1 MAVDSSLVVLGRI
14 VKAHGTRGELK
25 VHLYSESDAL
35 SVVKTIFIHSLEG
48 KKVRYGVIKARAN
61 KAHGAI
67 LAVEGV
73 FDRAQAEAFVGM
85 EISVEKALLPRLDA
99 EEYYWYELEGLSV
112 VNVAGMKLGLLSDI
126 MATSGH
132 DVYIVQGSMGEILVP
147 AVEQVVK
154 EIDLEKGLMVV
165 DLPPGLVESNAL

>member
-1 MAVDSSLVVLGRI
+1 
-14 VKAHGTRGELK
+14 
-25 VHLYSESDAL
+25 
-35 SVVKTIFIHSLEG
+35 
-48 KKVRYGVIKARAN
+48 
-61 KAHGAI
+61 
-67 LAVEGV
+67 
-73 FDRAQAEAFVGM
+73 
-85 EISVEKALLPRLDA
+85 
-99 EEYYWYELEGLSV
+99 
-112 VNVAGMKLGLLSDI
+112 MKLGLLSDI

>member
-1 MAVDSSLVVLGRI
+1 M
-14 VKAHGTRGELK
+14 
-25 VHLYSESDAL
+25 
-35 SVVKTIFIHSLEG
+35 
-48 KKVRYGVIKARAN
+48 
-61 KAHGAI
+61 
-67 LAVEGV
+67 
-73 FDRAQAEAFVGM
+73 
-85 EISVEKALLPRLDA
+85 EKALLPRLDA

>member
-48 KKVRYGVIKARAN
+48 KKVRYGVIKAR
-61 KAHGAI
+61 GAI

-112 VNVAGMKLGLLSDI
+112 VNVAGTKLGLLSDI

>member
-48 KKVRYGVIKARAN
+48 KKVRYGVIKAR
-61 KAHGAI
+61 GAI

-85 EISVEKALLPRLDA
+85 KISVEKALLPRLDA

-112 VNVAGMKLGLLSDI
+112 VNVAGTKLGLLSDI

-132 DVYIVQGSMGEILVP
+132 DVYIVQGSMREILVP